1 MLCFF
6 WNSYPN
12 YLRNFITEDMS
23 ISWNVVNKAYVFWLS
38 FNLCATFW
46 RSLDI
51 GYLRYSLLL
60 AVFTGVDCFDGTGEE
75 VDCFGGTG
83 EACVGGDDDGG
94 DDFDYVLG
102 AYFFYYFI
110 SYFFADTYYFFGY
123 YGFLPDGFES
133 GSISK
138 NGFPTTALSPYATWN
153 LVILPAYGAL
163 IYTVTFY
170 V

>member
-23 ISWNVVNKAYVFWLS
+23 ISWKVVNKAYVFWLS

-60 AVFTGVDCFDGTGEE
+60 AVITGEE
-75 VDCFGGTG
+75 VDCFGGT
-83 EACVGGDDDGG
+83 EEVCVGGDDDGG
-94 DDFDYVLG
+94 GGGGGDFDYVLG
-102 AYFFYYFI
+102 TYFFYYFI
-110 SYFFADTYYFFGY
+110 SYFFVDTYYFFGY
-123 YGFLPDGFES
+123 
-133 GSISK
+133 
-138 NGFPTTALSPYATWN
+138 
-153 LVILPAYGAL
+153 
-163 IYTVTFY
+163 
-170 V
+170 